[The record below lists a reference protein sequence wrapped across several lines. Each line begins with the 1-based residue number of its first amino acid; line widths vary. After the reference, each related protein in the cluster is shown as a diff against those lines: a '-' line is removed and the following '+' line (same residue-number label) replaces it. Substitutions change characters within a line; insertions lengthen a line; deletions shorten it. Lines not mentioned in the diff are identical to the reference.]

1 MNKYSVF
8 NGMNTSEKVGLYKAL
23 DADERTFKKS
33 ETILSF
39 SPESYETGI
48 ILEGLAY
55 LVSINNSGEENIID
69 YYEPGS
75 IFGSRLS
82 PNTNVNL
89 YNVIAKKHC
98 SVLFFDYSKIMESYK
113 ENCKSH
119 RKFIENVIIACSC
132 RNQIHIDILSQRTIR
147 DKLLTYFGYLYEISE
162 NKELK
167 LPIPLS
173 DLADYIC
180 ADRSAMMRELKKL
193 NNENIISSK
202 GKTVKLL

>member
-8 NGMNTSEKVGLYKAL
+8 NGMNTSERVSLYKTL
-23 DADERTFKKS
+23 EADERVFKRA

-39 SPESYETGI
+39 SPESYETCI

-69 YYEPGS
+69 YYEAGS

-89 YNVIAKKHC
+89 YNVTAKKHC
-98 SVLFFDYSKIMESYK
+98 SVLFFDHSKIVESYK
-113 ENCKSH
+113 GNCNAH
-119 RKFIENVIIACSC
+119 QKFINNVITACSC

-147 DKLLTYFGYLYEISE
+147 DKLLTYFGYLYEIYES
-162 NKELK
+162 KELK
-167 LPIPLS
+167 LPVPLS
-173 DLADYIC
+173 DLAGYIC
-180 ADRSAMMRELKKL
+180 AARSAMMRELKKL